1 MLKVDGI
8 NVFYGDMQALW
19 DVSFEVNEN
28 EIVVLLGSNGAGKST
43 VLKTVSGMVRPGSG
57 TLGFFDMKL
66 EETLADQVVK
76 HGVVHVP
83 EGRRLFPEMSVE
95 DNLVMGSLAPEPKRQ
110 RAQTLEK
117 VYDFFPRLKERR
129 KQHAGTLSGGEQQ
142 MCAVGRGLMSL
153 PKILMLDEPSL
164 GLSPLLTM
172 EIFKIISRINDEG
185 VTVLLVEQNVKH
197 SLEICNR
204 AYVLEN
210 GRVIMS
216 GEGKELAESEHIKAA
231 YLGI

>member
-8 NVFYGDMQALW
+8 NVFYGDVQALW
-19 DVSFEVNEN
+19 DVSFEVIEK

-43 VLKTVSGMVRPGSG
+43 VLKTISGMVRPGSG
-57 TLGFFDMKL
+57 TLDFLGMKL
-66 EETLADQVVK
+66 EETFADRIVK
-76 HGVVHVP
+76 HGIVHVP

-95 DNLVMGSLAPEPKRQ
+95 ENLVMGSLAPEPKR
-110 RAQTLEK
+110 RREETLEK
-117 VYDFFPRLKERR
+117 VYDLFPRLKERR

-142 MCAVGRGLMSL
+142 MCAVGRGLMGL

-164 GLSPLLTM
+164 GLSPLLTR
-172 EIFKIISRINDEG
+172 EIFKIIKKINEEG

-197 SLEICNR
+197 SLAICRR

-210 GRVIMS
+210 GRVVM
-216 GEGKELAESEHIKAA
+216 GGQGKELAENEHIKAA

>member
-1 MLKVDGI
+1 MLKVNGI

-43 VLKTVSGMVRPGSG
+43 VIKTVSGMVRPGSG
-57 TLGFFDMKL
+57 TLDFFGMKL
-66 EETLADQVVK
+66 EDTPADQIVK
-76 HGVVHVP
+76 HGIVHVP

-95 DNLVMGSLAPEPKRQ
+95 ENLVMGSLAPAPKRR

-117 VYDFFPRLKERR
+117 VFNLFPRLKERR

-142 MCAVGRGLMSL
+142 MCAVGRGLMGL

-164 GLSPLLTM
+164 GLSPLLAQ
-172 EIFKIISRINDEG
+172 EIFKIIRKINDDG

-197 SLEICNR
+197 SLAICSR

-210 GRVIMS
+210 GRVVM
-216 GEGKELAESEHIKAA
+216 GGDGKELAENDHIKAA

>member
-8 NVFYGDMQALW
+8 NVFYGDVQALW
-19 DVSFEVNEN
+19 DVSFEVIEK

-43 VLKTVSGMVRPGSG
+43 VLKTISGMVRPGSG
-57 TLGFFDMKL
+57 TLDFLGMKL
-66 EETLADQVVK
+66 EETFADRIVK
-76 HGVVHVP
+76 HGIVHVP

-95 DNLVMGSLAPEPKRQ
+95 ENLVMGSLAPEPKRR

-117 VYDFFPRLKERR
+117 VFDLFPRLKERR

-142 MCAVGRGLMSL
+142 MCAVGRGLMGL

-164 GLSPLLTM
+164 GLSPLLTR
-172 EIFKIISRINDEG
+172 EIFKIIKKINEEG

-197 SLEICNR
+197 SLAICRR

-210 GRVIMS
+210 GRVVM
-216 GEGKELAESEHIKAA
+216 GGQGKELAENEHIKAA

>member
-8 NVFYGDMQALW
+8 NVFYGDVQALW
-19 DVSFEVNEN
+19 DVSFEVIEK

-43 VLKTVSGMVRPGSG
+43 VLKTISGMVRPGSG
-57 TLGFFDMKL
+57 TLDFLGMKL
-66 EETLADQVVK
+66 EETFADRIVK
-76 HGVVHVP
+76 HGIVHVP

-95 DNLVMGSLAPEPKRQ
+95 ENLVMGSLAPEPKRR

-117 VYDFFPRLKERR
+117 VFDLFPRLKERR

-142 MCAVGRGLMSL
+142 MCAVGRGLMGL

-164 GLSPLLTM
+164 GLSPLLAR
-172 EIFKIISRINDEG
+172 EIFKIIKKINEEG

-197 SLEICNR
+197 SLAICRR

-210 GRVIMS
+210 GRVVMS
-216 GEGKELAESEHIKAA
+216 GEGKELAENEHIKAA